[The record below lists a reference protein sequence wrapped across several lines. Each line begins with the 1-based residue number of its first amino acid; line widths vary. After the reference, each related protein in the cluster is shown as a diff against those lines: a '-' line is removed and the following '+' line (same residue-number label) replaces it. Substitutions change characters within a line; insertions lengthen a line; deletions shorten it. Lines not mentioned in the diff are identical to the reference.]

1 MDRMDAV
8 RHLAR
13 SVVAVWA
20 VVAVELA
27 VVVVAGHESVSS
39 VWELQFGVLW
49 LAPTV
54 LALSA
59 LPGLAGGLLV
69 GGLRRLPDRHN
80 RVLFCIAAASYGG
93 VVGWGVGGGRH
104 LAALSARGGFAV
116 AVGAVAAVSAWWLSP
131 RLAKRARAAPLR
143 LAVGAGLLIIVV
155 EILNRFVLVRLYPAF
170 HAGLAA
176 AALLVAPALTFA
188 WAGSDAAREKAGGRR
203 WVLPVVVGAVLATA
217 AILARPAAAK
227 LAYFDNF
234 RWLLTEEAPLL
245 GHGVRAAAWLAP
257 PAPPPA
263 LSEACQDWN
272 APECR
277 LQRLGRAESGRPID
291 LRGRDFLLV
300 TIDALR
306 ADHVGAY
313 GYDRKTTPN
322 LDALARDAV
331 VFEYAYCPAPHTS
344 YSVTSLMTGKYM
356 RPLLLQGAGEDS
368 DTWAGLLRTYGYRTA
383 GFYPPAVFFIDADRF
398 GAFRDRFLDFEYR
411 KVEFLEGEGRVKQV
425 SDYLAAEDPDRRQ
438 FIWVHLFG
446 LHEPYEAHPGFNFG
460 DRDLDRYDS
469 ETAAADATT
478 GAIIRE
484 FRKLRPGGVVIVSSD
499 HGEEFGEHGGRYH
512 GTSVYEEQVR
522 VPLIFSA
529 PGAVPAGR
537 VREPVQTIDLLPTVL
552 SALDIPRPPRLRGRD
567 LGPLLRDGKGDG
579 VGLALAETEE
589 TALLAHGTLRLICQR
604 RVGACRLYDLAT
616 DPKQTHDIASL
627 RGPRF
632 AELRKE
638 IQVLSA
644 SHGEFEVRGLRA
656 EGKGWPAPILRG
668 AAGDGD
674 AAGDIAALLDDA
686 DRNIR
691 RKAAELLFALRR
703 EETAPALRLALQRDE
718 DPDVRRW
725 CALALTRLG
734 QGAPLAYELARSD
747 DVTWR
752 RLAALALA
760 EAGDPRGADDLVR
773 WWQDAQARDYGR
785 SLELLDALAK
795 IRARDAVWPLVQSLH
810 DVRLRPHIARA
821 LAAIGDDV
829 ARGPLGNAFAKERY
843 QSARVAVGQALVE
856 LGAEAE
862 IAPALTRFLGVPDPL
877 PGGVGMAL
885 RAGILQHVGG
895 PTAGALRRLQR
906 HSELGAAVTLIV
918 PRGGNGKGIRA
929 IVRART
935 SGRAAGQ
942 VVIGS
947 RLQKVRFDS
956 EGRPRKTR
964 GIPRLDPARSVKL
977 SIPPGNDPTEVYATV
992 PAAMNLSPGLSVQLV
1007 VFADRTV
1014 EIEALALVPLADEIP
1029 PPAPEPWEPGQGGGG
1044 GQSGQG
1050 RER

>member
-1 MDRMDAV
+1 M
-8 RHLAR
+8 AR
-13 SVVAVWA
+13 SVLAVWA
-20 VVAVELA
+20 VVAAELA
-27 VVVVAGHESVSS
+27 VVVGVCHEAVSS

-49 LAPTV
+49 LAPIV
-54 LALSA
+54 LVSSSLA
-59 LPGLAGGLLV
+59 GLAGGLLV
-69 GGLRRLPDRHN
+69 GGLRRLPEKHN
-80 RVLFCIAAASYGG
+80 RVLLSIAAATFGG

-104 LAALSARGGFAV
+104 LAALPARGGFALAVGLV
-116 AVGAVAAVSAWWLSP
+116 AVVSAWWLGP
-131 RLAKRARAAPLR
+131 KLAKRARTAPLR
-143 LAVGAGLLIIVV
+143 VAVVAGLVIVLA
-155 EILNRFVLVRLYPAF
+155 EFLNRFALVRLYPAF

-188 WAGSDAAREKAGGRR
+188 WSAPQAPRAGTGRRR
-203 WVLPVVVGAVLATA
+203 WVLPVVVCAVVALTA
-217 AILARPAAAK
+217 ALARPAAAK

-234 RWLLTEEAPLL
+234 RWLLLEQAPLL

-257 PAPPPA
+257 PAPSPA
-263 LSEACQDWN
+263 LPEGCADWN
-272 APECR
+272 APGCR
-277 LQRLGRAESGRPID
+277 LEGLDRGDLGHPID

-313 GYDRKTTPN
+313 GYRRKTSPN
-322 LDALARDAV
+322 LDALARDAM
-331 VFEYAYCPAPHTS
+331 VFDYAYCPAPHTS
-344 YSVTSLMTGKYM
+344 YSITSLMTGKYM

-411 KVEFLEGEGRVKQV
+411 KVEFLEGQGRVKQV

-446 LHEPYEAHPGFNFG
+446 LHEPYEAHPGFDFG

-469 ETAAADATT
+469 EVAAADATT

-484 FRKLRPGGVVIVSSD
+484 FRRLRPGGVVMVSSD

-529 PGAVPAGR
+529 PGAVAPGR
-537 VREPVQTIDLLPTVL
+537 VQEPVQIIDLLPTVL
-552 SALDIPRPPRLRGRD
+552 AALDIPIPPRVRGRD

-589 TALLAHGTLRLICQR
+589 TALLARGTLRLICQR
-604 RVGACRLYDLAT
+604 RVGACRLYDLAS
-616 DPKQTHDIASL
+616 DPRQSRDIASL

-632 AELRKE
+632 AELREE
-638 IQVLSA
+638 IRVLSA

-674 AAGDIAALLDDA
+674 AARDIASLLDDA
-686 DRNIR
+686 DRSIR
-691 RKAAELLFALRR
+691 RKAAELLFSLRR
-703 EETAPALRLALQRDE
+703 DETASALRLALQRDE
-718 DPDVRRW
+718 DADVRRW

-734 QGAPLAYELARSD
+734 QGAPLAYELARSN

-773 WWQDAQARDYGR
+773 WWQDAPARDYER

-795 IRARDAVWPLVQSLH
+795 IRNRDAVWPLVQTLH
-810 DVRLRPHIARA
+810 DVRLRPHIAKA

-843 QSARVAVGQALVE
+843 QSARVAVGEALVE

-885 RAGILQHVGG
+885 RAGILEHVGG
-895 PTAGALRRLQR
+895 PNGGALRRLRQ
-906 HSELGAAVTLIV
+906 HSELGSAVNLVV
-918 PRGGNGKGIRA
+918 PRGGNGKGVRA

-935 SGRAAGQ
+935 SDRSAGQ
-942 VVIGS
+942 VVVGN
-947 RLQKVRFDS
+947 RLQKIRFDS
-956 EGRPRKTR
+956 EGKPRRTR
-964 GIPRLDPARSVKL
+964 GIPRLDPERSVKL
-977 SIPPGNDPTEVYATV
+977 LVPPGDAPTEVYALV
-992 PAAMNLSPGLSVQLV
+992 PAAMGLSPGQSVQVV
-1007 VFADRTV
+1007 VFADRSV

-1029 PPAPEPWEPGQGGGG
+1029 PPAPEPWEPGQGGGA
-1044 GQSGQG
+1044 GQSARGEV
-1050 RER
+1050 R